1 MGLGN
6 NLERNGDVEW
16 KMENVRGEMED
27 VIKKEIP
34 LDFFLKGLFKTYKVF
49 EFKIS
54 IVPNYF

>member
-1 MGLGN
+1 M
-6 NLERNGDVEW
+6 E
-16 KMENVRGEMED
+16 MENVRGEMED

-34 LDFFLKGLFKTYKVF
+34 LEFFLKGLFKTYKVF